1 MYGTGRSFGIRRFAF
16 FSSMMRFGWRASI
29 SFSFF
34 GGGEEM
40 LYNVFVLRGSP
51 LSICHFDKFFN
62 FVTFLTIGAV
72 SLYKHMHIIQDA
84 HLK

>member
-1 MYGTGRSFGIRRFAF
+1 
-16 FSSMMRFGWRASI
+16 
-29 SFSFF
+29 
-34 GGGEEM
+34 M